1 MRAPYLDD
9 GDVRLYLGDCI
20 KVMGEMPA
28 ESVHAIVCDPPYAL
42 PGGFMGKEWDRYAPP
57 QFAAWCETWAREAL
71 RVLKPGGH
79 LLAFG
84 GTRTFHRL
92 TCGIEDAGFE
102 VRDCLS
108 WLYGSGFPK
117 SLDVSKAID
126 KARDDRADVLRVTAE
141 VRRLR
146 DAAGLTNRDLDELF
160 GFAGMAGHWTST
172 ASQPAV
178 PTVEQWGVI
187 RDVLNPPEWLERE
200 VWRLNGRKARP
211 ITGKHDAPAH
221 AQQWKANY
229 GLPADLTPKEQRD
242 VPATDAAREWQGWGT
257 ALKPG
262 YEPAVV
268 ARKPHTPQT
277 ELAAEAARAQ
287 EELCA
292 VASYAE
298 TVTSWSELLR
308 TSGFWST
315 ASSLL
320 ACLADLSERASTFT
334 TETASSLTTDLAIWR
349 SSLSP
354 ITRACITR
362 DPTPPHGAS
371 SAAGIAAA
379 LSASVL
385 LKCERLTAT
394 TAGETAIARPA
405 LPGLT
410 QASALDNPSPAWE
423 PCVVARKPLA
433 GTVAANVQQHGTGAL
448 NIDGCRIGTVFGV
461 DDSQL
466 RTMRRAKRESGD
478 GWGMS
483 TVAGDEPQVVNPAG
497 RWPANVALDDNAA
510 AMLDAQ
516 SGERP
521 SGSRSAG
528 EYGGIGSGP
537 LYGEGGT
544 AALSAIDA
552 NTGGASRFY
561 YTAKA
566 SRADRTTGGVANN
579 THPTVKPT
587 DLMRWLVRM
596 VTPPGGVVL
605 DPFAGSGSTLVA
617 ARAEG
622 FRAIGIEREDEYAEI
637 IAQRL
642 SQLSLFSEAP

>member
-1 MRAPYLDD
+1 MVA
-9 GDVRLYLGDCI
+9 
-20 KVMGEMPA
+20 
-28 ESVHAIVCDPPYAL
+28 
-42 PGGFMGKEWDRYAPP
+42 
-57 QFAAWCETWAREAL
+57 FAAWCETWAREAL

-200 VWRLNGRKARP
+200 VWRLNGRKGEPGEAWKARP